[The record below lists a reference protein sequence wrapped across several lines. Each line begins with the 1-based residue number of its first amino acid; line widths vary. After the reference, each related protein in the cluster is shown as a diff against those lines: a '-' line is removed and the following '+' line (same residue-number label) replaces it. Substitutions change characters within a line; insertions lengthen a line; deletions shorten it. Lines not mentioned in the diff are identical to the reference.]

1 MRIIIAGAGAVGTH
15 LARLLVQENHDIILM
30 DEEKERLSNIKDN
43 VELLAQVGNCN
54 SLKALYDA
62 NVKNTDLF
70 IAVTPEES
78 KNITACMLASNM
90 GAKKTLARIDN
101 YEYLLPKNIEFFQ
114 KLGIDSMIYPEMM
127 AAREIESALRNPW
140 TRNWWELS
148 NGSIILSGAK
158 IRENAPI
165 SNRYIHELTPENK
178 KFHIVAIKR
187 NNNTIIPTGKDQVLP
202 EDILYFTTLRKN
214 VADLPV
220 IMGKTSFET
229 KNIIIMGGSRI
240 ALQTVNYLPDNIN
253 VKIVEKDRE
262 RAEFLVEKTPSNVTV
277 FLGDGRDTELLVN
290 EGINE
295 ADAFLA
301 LTANSEANILACI
314 AAKQHGVKKTI
325 AEVEN
330 LDYISLAEKFDIGTI
345 INKKLIAA
353 SKIYELLLKADASNI
368 KNLVFA
374 NANVG
379 EIIARPNSKV
389 TKKLIKNLRLPTDI
403 TFGALIRNGEPM
415 LIDGETLIEPYDQV
429 VVFFLNRSMKSIEEY
444 FS

>member
-15 LARLLVQENHDIILM
+15 LAKLLVQENHDIILM
-30 DEEKERLSNIKDN
+30 DEDRERLSTIKDN
-43 VELLAQVGNCN
+43 VELLSRTGNCT
-54 SLKALYDA
+54 SLKVLSDA
-62 NVKNTDLF
+62 GVKNTDLF
-70 IAVTPEES
+70 IAVTTEES
-78 KNITACMLASNM
+78 KNITACMLASNL

-101 YEYLLPKNIEFFQ
+101 YEYLLPKNLEFFE
-114 KLGIDSMIYPEMM
+114 KLGINSMIYPEMM
-127 AAREIESALRNPW
+127 AAKEIVSALKNPW
-140 TRNWWELS
+140 TRAWWELC

-165 SNRYIHELTPENK
+165 SSRYIHELIPENK
-178 KFHIVAIKR
+178 KFHVVAIKR
-187 NNNTIIPTGKDQVLP
+187 NNQTLIPTGKDQILP
-202 EDILYFTTLRKN
+202 GDILYYTTLRKHLN
-214 VADLPV
+214 ELPE

-229 KNIIIMGGSRI
+229 KNIIIMGGSR
-240 ALQTVNYLPDNIN
+240 N

-262 RAEFLVEKTPSNVTV
+262 RAEMLVELTPSNVTV

-301 LTANSEANILACI
+301 LTGNSEANILACI

-330 LDYISLAEKFDIGTI
+330 LDYISLAEKFDIGTV

-368 KNLVFA
+368 KNLAIA

-379 EIIARPNSKV
+379 EVIAHPNSKV
-389 TKKLIKNLRLPTDI
+389 TKKIIRNLKLPSDI

-415 LIDGETLIEPYDQV
+415 LVDGDTLIEPYDQV
-429 VVFFLNRSMKSIEEY
+429 VVFFLHRSMKSIES
-444 FS
+444 FFN

>member
-1 MRIIIAGAGAVGTH
+1 M
-15 LARLLVQENHDIILM
+15 L
-30 DEEKERLSNIKDN
+30 
-43 VELLAQVGNCN
+43 
-54 SLKALYDA
+54 
-62 NVKNTDLF
+62 
-70 IAVTPEES
+70 PES
-78 KNITACMLASNM
+78 
-90 GAKKTLARIDN
+90 
-101 YEYLLPKNIEFFQ
+101 
-114 KLGIDSMIYPEMM
+114 
-127 AAREIESALRNPW
+127 
-140 TRNWWELS
+140 
-148 NGSIILSGAK
+148 
-158 IRENAPI
+158 
-165 SNRYIHELTPENK
+165 K

-187 NNNTIIPTGKDQVLP
+187 NNETLIPTGKDQVLSG
-202 EDILYFTTLRKN
+202 DIIYFTTLRKHLN
-214 VADLPV
+214 DLPEM
-220 IMGKTSFET
+220 MGKTSFET

-240 ALQTVNYLPDNIN
+240 ALQTVHNLPDYIN

-262 RAEFLVEKTPSNVTV
+262 RAEMLVEKTPSNVTV

-301 LTANSEANILACI
+301 LTGNSEANILACI

-325 AEVEN
+325 AEIEN
-330 LDYISLAEKFDIGTI
+330 IDYISLAEKFDIGTV

-379 EIIARPNSKV
+379 EVIAHPNSKV
-389 TKKLIKNLRLPTDI
+389 TKKLIKNLKLPSDI

-429 VVFFLNRSMKSIEEY
+429 VVFFLNRSMKNIENF

>member
-30 DEEKERLSNIKDN
+30 DEDKERLSNIKDN

-54 SLKALYDA
+54 SLKALADA

-78 KNITACMLASNM
+78 KNITACMLASNL
-90 GAKKTLARIDN
+90 GARKTLARIDN
-101 YEYLLPKNIEFFQ
+101 YEYLLPKNVGFFQ

-158 IRENAPI
+158 IRENSPI
-165 SNRYIHELTPENK
+165 CSRYIHELAPKNK

-214 VADLPV
+214 IADLPE

-368 KNLVFA
+368 KNLAFA

-389 TKKLIKNLRLPTDI
+389 TKKLIKNLKLPTDI

-429 VVFFLNRSMKSIEEY
+429 VVFFLNRSMKSIEEF

>member
-30 DEEKERLSNIKDN
+30 DEDKERLSAIKDN
-43 VELLAQVGNCN
+43 VELLAQLGNCN
-54 SLKALYDA
+54 SIKALTDA

-78 KNITACMLASNM
+78 KNITACMLASNL
-90 GAKKTLARIDN
+90 GARKTLARIDN

-127 AAREIESALRNPW
+127 AAREIVSALRHPW
-140 TRNWWELS
+140 TRVWWELS

-158 IRENAPI
+158 IRENAAI
-165 SNRYIHELTPENK
+165 SNRYIHELTRENK

-187 NNNTIIPTGKDQVLP
+187 NNHTIIPTGKDQVLP
-202 EDILYFTTLRKN
+202 EDILYFTTLRQN
-214 VADLPV
+214 LPDLPEV
-220 IMGKTSFET
+220 MGKTSFET

-253 VKIVEKDRE
+253 IKIVEKDRE
-262 RAEFLVEKTPSNVTV
+262 RAELLVEKTPSNVTV

-290 EGINE
+290 EGIKE

-301 LTANSEANILACI
+301 LTSNSEANILACL

-353 SKIYELLLKADASNI
+353 SKIYELLLKADATNI
-368 KNLVFA
+368 KNLAFA

-379 EIIARPNSKV
+379 EVIAHPNSKV
-389 TKKLIKNLRLPTDI
+389 TKKLIKNLRLPSDI

-429 VVFFLNRSMKSIEEY
+429 VVFFLNKSIKGIEDL
-444 FS
+444 FN

>member
-1 MRIIIAGAGAVGTH
+1 MKIIIAGAGAVGTH

-30 DEEKERLSNIKDN
+30 DEDKERLSTIKDN
-43 VELLAQVGNCN
+43 VELLAKTGNCT
-54 SLKALYDA
+54 SLNDLSDA
-62 NVKNTDLF
+62 NVKNADLF
-70 IAVTPEES
+70 IAVTPQES
-78 KNITACMLASNM
+78 KNITSCMLASTL

-101 YEYLLPKNIEFFQ
+101 CEYLLPKNTQFFE

-127 AAREIESALRNPW
+127 AAHEIVSALKNPW
-140 TRNWWELS
+140 TRVWWELS

-165 SNRYIHELTPENK
+165 SSRYIHELVPENK

-187 NNNTIIPTGKDQVLP
+187 NNHTLIPDGKDQILHG
-202 EDILYFTTLRKN
+202 DILYFTTLRKYLP
-214 VADLPV
+214 DLPE

-240 ALQTVNYLPDNIN
+240 ALQTVQYLPDNIN

-262 RAEFLVEKTPSNVTV
+262 RAEILVERTPSNVTV
-277 FLGDGRDTELLVN
+277 FLGDGRDTELLIN
-290 EGINE
+290 EGISE

-301 LTANSEANILACI
+301 LTGNSEANILACL

-330 LDYISLAEKFDIGTI
+330 LDYIGLAEKFDIGTI
-345 INKKLIAA
+345 INKKFIAA
-353 SKIYELLLKADASNI
+353 SKIYELLLKADATNI
-368 KNLVFA
+368 KNLAFA

-379 EIIARPNSKV
+379 EVIAQPNSKV
-389 TKKLIKNLRLPTDI
+389 TKKTIKNLRLPPDI

-415 LIDGETLIEPYDQV
+415 LVDGETLIEPYDQV
-429 VVFFLNRSMKSIEEY
+429 VVFFLDLSMKNIENF

>member
-15 LARLLVQENHDIILM
+15 LAKLLVQENHDIILM
-30 DEEKERLSNIKDN
+30 DEDRERLSTIKDN
-43 VELLAQVGNCN
+43 VELLSRIGNCT
-54 SLKALYDA
+54 SLTALSDA
-62 NVKNTDLF
+62 GVKNTDLF
-70 IAVTPEES
+70 IAVTTEES
-78 KNITACMLASNM
+78 KNITACMLASNL
-90 GAKKTLARIDN
+90 GARKTLARIDN
-101 YEYLLPKNIEFFQ
+101 YEYLLPKNLEFFE
-114 KLGIDSMIYPEMM
+114 KLGINSMIYPEMM
-127 AAREIESALRNPW
+127 AAKEIVSALKNPW
-140 TRNWWELS
+140 TRVWWELCG
-148 NGSIILSGAK
+148 GSIILSGAK

-165 SNRYIHELTPENK
+165 SSRYIHELVPENK
-178 KFHIVAIKR
+178 KFHVVAIKR
-187 NNNTIIPTGKDQVLP
+187 NNHTIIPTGKDQILP
-202 EDILYFTTLRKN
+202 GDILYFTTLRKHLN
-214 VADLPV
+214 ELPE

-240 ALQTVNYLPDNIN
+240 ALQTVKYLPDNIN

-262 RAEFLVEKTPSNVTV
+262 RAELLVEQTPSNVTV

-301 LTANSEANILACI
+301 LTGNSEANILACI

-330 LDYISLAEKFDIGTI
+330 LDYIGLAEKFDIGTV

-368 KNLVFA
+368 KNLAIA

-379 EIIARPNSKV
+379 EVIAHPNSKV
-389 TKKLIKNLRLPTDI
+389 TKKIIKNLRLPSDI
-403 TFGALIRNGEPM
+403 TFGALIRNGQPM
-415 LIDGETLIEPYDQV
+415 LVDGETLIEPYDQV
-429 VVFFLNRSMKSIEEY
+429 VVFFLHRSMKSIEN
-444 FS
+444 FFI

>member
-30 DEEKERLSNIKDN
+30 DEDRDRLNTIRDN
-43 VELLAQVGNCN
+43 VELLSKIGNCT
-54 SLKALYDA
+54 SLNALSDS

-78 KNITACMLASNM
+78 KNITACMLASNL

-101 YEYLLPKNIEFFQ
+101 YEYLLPKNIEFFE
-114 KLGIDSMIYPEMM
+114 KLGVNSMIYPEMM
-127 AAREIESALRNPW
+127 AAREIVSALKNPW
-140 TRNWWELS
+140 TRVWWELC

-165 SNRYIHELTPENK
+165 SNRYIHELIPENK
-178 KFHIVAIKR
+178 KFHVVAVKR
-187 NNNTIIPTGKDQVLP
+187 NNQTLIPTGKDQILP
-202 EDILYFTTLRKN
+202 GDILYFTTLRKN
-214 VADLPV
+214 LPDLPE

-240 ALQTVNYLPDNIN
+240 ALQTIQYLPDNIN

-262 RAEFLVEKTPSNVTV
+262 RAELLVEKTPSNVTV

-301 LTANSEANILACI
+301 LTGNSEANILACI

-330 LDYISLAEKFDIGTI
+330 IDYISLAEKFDIGTV
-345 INKKLIAA
+345 INKKLISA

-368 KNLVFA
+368 KNLAFA

-379 EIIARPNSKV
+379 EVIAHPNSKV
-389 TKKLIKNLRLPTDI
+389 TKKLIKNLRLPSDI

-415 LIDGETLIEPYDQV
+415 LVDGETLIEPYDQV
-429 VVFFLNRSMKSIEEY
+429 VVFFLHRSMKNIEN
-444 FS
+444 FFN

>member
-1 MRIIIAGAGAVGTH
+1 MKIIIAGAGAVGTH
-15 LARLLVQENHDIILM
+15 LARLLVQENHDIILL
-30 DEEKERLSNIKDN
+30 DEDRERLNAIKDN
-43 VELLAQVGNCN
+43 VELLSRVGNCT
-54 SLKALYDA
+54 SLKALSDA
-62 NVKNTDLF
+62 DVRNTDLF

-78 KNITACMLASNM
+78 KNITACMLASNL

-101 YEYLLPKNIEFFQ
+101 YEYLLPKNLDFFE
-114 KLGIDSMIYPEMM
+114 KLGINSMIYPEMM
-127 AAREIESALRNPW
+127 AAREIVSALKNPW
-140 TRNWWELS
+140 TRVWWELC

-165 SNRYIHELTPENK
+165 ANRYIHELVPENK

-187 NNNTIIPTGKDQVLP
+187 NNDTIIPTGKDQILSG
-202 EDILYFTTLRKN
+202 DIIYFTTLRKSLN
-214 VADLPV
+214 ELPEM
-220 IMGKTSFET
+220 MGKISFET

-240 ALQTVNYLPDNIN
+240 ALQTVQYLPDNIN

-262 RAEFLVEKTPSNVTV
+262 RAEMLVEKTPSNVTV

-330 LDYISLAEKFDIGTI
+330 LDYIGLAEKFDIGTV

-353 SKIYELLLKADASNI
+353 SKFYEILLKADASNI
-368 KNLVFA
+368 KNLAFA

-379 EIIARPNSKV
+379 EVIAHPNSKV
-389 TKKLIKNLRLPTDI
+389 TKKLIKNLRLPSDI

-415 LIDGETLIEPYDQV
+415 LVDGETLIEPYDQV
-429 VVFFLNRSMKSIEEY
+429 VVFFLNRSMKNIENF

>member
-1 MRIIIAGAGAVGTH
+1 MKIIIAGAGAVGTH
-15 LARLLVQENHDIILM
+15 LARLLVQENHDIILL
-30 DEEKERLSNIKDN
+30 DEDRERLNAIKDN
-43 VELLAQVGNCN
+43 VELLSRVGNCT
-54 SLKALYDA
+54 SLKALSDA
-62 NVKNTDLF
+62 DVRNTDLF

-78 KNITACMLASNM
+78 KNITACMLASNL

-101 YEYLLPKNIEFFQ
+101 YEYLLPKNLDFFE
-114 KLGIDSMIYPEMM
+114 KLGINSMIYPEMM
-127 AAREIESALRNPW
+127 AAREIVSALKNPW
-140 TRNWWELS
+140 TRVWWELC

-165 SNRYIHELTPENK
+165 ANRYIHELVPENK

-187 NNNTIIPTGKDQVLP
+187 NNDTIIPTGKDQILSG
-202 EDILYFTTLRKN
+202 DIIYFTTLRKSLN
-214 VADLPV
+214 ELPEM
-220 IMGKTSFET
+220 MGKISFET

-240 ALQTVNYLPDNIN
+240 ALQTVQYLPDNIN

-262 RAEFLVEKTPSNVTV
+262 RAEMLVEKTPSNVTV

-330 LDYISLAEKFDIGTI
+330 LDYIGLAEKFDIGTV

-353 SKIYELLLKADASNI
+353 SKIYEILLKADASNI
-368 KNLVFA
+368 KNLAFA

-379 EIIARPNSKV
+379 EVIAHPNSKV
-389 TKKLIKNLRLPTDI
+389 TKKLIKNLRLPSDI

-415 LIDGETLIEPYDQV
+415 LVDGETLIEPYDQV
-429 VVFFLNRSMKSIEEY
+429 VVFFLNRSMKNIENF

>member
-30 DEEKERLSNIKDN
+30 DEDRERLSNIKDN

-54 SLKALYDA
+54 SLKDLSDA
-62 NVKNTDLF
+62 NVKNADLF

-78 KNITACMLASNM
+78 KNITACMLASNL
-90 GAKKTLARIDN
+90 GARKTLARIDN

-127 AAREIESALRNPW
+127 AAREIESALKNPW
-140 TRNWWELS
+140 TRAWWELS

-165 SNRYIHELTPENK
+165 SSRYIHELSRENK

-187 NNNTIIPTGKDQVLP
+187 DNYTIIPTGKDQVLP

-214 VADLPV
+214 LADLPE

-301 LTANSEANILACI
+301 LTGNSEANILACI

-368 KNLVFA
+368 KNLAFA

-379 EIIARPNSKV
+379 EIIAHPNSKV
-389 TKKLIKNLRLPTDI
+389 TRKLIKNLNLPSDI

-415 LIDGETLIEPYDQV
+415 LIDGETLVEPYDQV
-429 VVFFLNRSMKSIEEY
+429 VVFFLNRSMKSIEDF